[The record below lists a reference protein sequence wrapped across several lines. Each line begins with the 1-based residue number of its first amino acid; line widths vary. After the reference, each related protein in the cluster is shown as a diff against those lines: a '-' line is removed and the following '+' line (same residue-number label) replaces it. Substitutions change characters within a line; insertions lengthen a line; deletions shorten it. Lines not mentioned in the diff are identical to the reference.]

1 MVPLKFFIF
10 FILLFFFQTE
20 RKMENLNWLD
30 QILERGWQRQ
40 DMLFMGLT
48 LKAMENHLG
57 LMASFLPLMI

>member
-1 MVPLKFFIF
+1 
-10 FILLFFFQTE
+10 
-20 RKMENLNWLD
+20 MENLNWLD